1 MLQSLTIHNFAL
13 ISSLDISFEQGFSVI
28 TGETGAGKSIILGAL
43 GLLLGNRA
51 DAKQI
56 KEGATKCIVE
66 ATFKLSEDEREPL
79 ARLCP
84 DCDWDE
90 AECVMRREVTSS
102 GKSRA
107 FVNDTPTTLSVMK
120 TVGDRLI
127 DIHSQHQNLLLSD
140 DNFQLNVLDTI
151 AHNAQLSEQYISIYN
166 TYKGS
171 DATLHAL
178 QQKIADSK
186 ANEEYLRFQ
195 LTELS
200 SIELRAGMQE
210 ELEESSKIL
219 SHAEDI
225 GEQLS
230 AAFSA
235 LSDESTGAI
244 TISEQALS
252 ALQHIADVY
261 PLAHD
266 LATRMESV
274 NIEMADISSEIEHDV
289 QSIEFNPAEL
299 ERVNAELDAIYTLL
313 RKYHVDT
320 VEQLI
325 EKKKD
330 VESAVASIDDSDFE
344 LNQLQKET
352 ERLHKEAQSVA
363 KQLTTTRQS
372 AAKVIEKG
380 MIERLKLLGMPDI
393 QFKIELHPA
402 PSLTQRGADE
412 AQFTFSANK
421 GTPLRPIDEI
431 ASGGEVARV
440 MLSLK
445 AMIASATQLPTII
458 FDEIDTGVS
467 GRVAEQMAIMMK
479 DMAGGSNQV
488 ISISHLPQI
497 AAKAKWHYKVEKN
510 SEGDTTETSMRMLN
524 SDERIEALAQMLSG
538 SVVSEA
544 ALENARHLLGIE

>member
-66 ATFKLSEDEREPL
+66 ATFKLSEDARKQL
-79 ARLCP
+79 AHLCP

-151 AHNAQLSEQYISIYN
+151 AHNAQLSEQYTSIYKK
-166 TYKGS
+166 YKDS
-171 DATLHAL
+171 DAALHAL

-244 TISEQALS
+244 TMSEQALS

-274 NIEMADISSEIEHDV
+274 NIEMADISSEIEHNV

-299 ERVNAELDAIYTLL
+299 ERVNTELDAIYTLQ

-372 AAKVIEKG
+372 AAKIIEKG

-412 AQFTFSANK
+412 ARFTFSANK

-524 SDERIEALAQMLSG
+524 NDERIEALAQMLSG